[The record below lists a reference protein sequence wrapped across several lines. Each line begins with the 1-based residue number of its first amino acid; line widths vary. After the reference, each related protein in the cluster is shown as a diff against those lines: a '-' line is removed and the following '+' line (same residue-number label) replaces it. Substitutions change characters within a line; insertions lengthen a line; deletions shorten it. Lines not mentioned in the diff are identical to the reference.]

1 MYYDYLGEEWCLPVN
16 ISVRDISRE
25 LNEKENSSWTW
36 AMLFLWLGPWKEYE
50 KENEKA
56 RGAQGSPFPPLSDL
70 LWHVQLSS
78 ITTFLPRWTE
88 LNETMSQG
96 KSFHSQVTD
105 ARHLVIEKK
114 TTNATPC
121 HYGNAVCLSGFYY
134 YLSSHIVVV
143 TYRPRLD
150 LFSFCANCSKTN

>member
-36 AMLFLWLGPWKEYE
+36 AMPFLWLGLWKEYK

-56 RGAQGSPFPPLSDL
+56 RGSQGSPFPPLSDL

-78 ITTFLPRWTE
+78 ITASLPRWTE

-105 ARHLVIEKK
+105 VRHLVIEKQ
-114 TTNATPC
+114 TTNATVSLLQC
-121 HYGNAVCLSGFYY
+121 CLPFRVLL
-134 YLSSHIVVV
+134 LSEQPHSCGHLQI
-143 TYRPRLD
+143 TSRS
-150 LFSFCANCSKTN
+150 FSFCANCSKTN